1 MAIIMGQPYNYSS
14 FTAQPSAASG
24 ANPYG
29 SLGGWGSA
37 FQILGVI
44 AAASGARTQARM
56 EMQNLRFQGDLA
68 SLNANHRLAMTAVNA
83 KFSQESTLLGASY
96 AQAMARIQS
105 DQVRYVGQVNAQI
118 AEMGAQAEL
127 QKGEHQV
134 ASLTLQAGQ
143 LKGRQ
148 RAAMAANGIDLGEGN
163 AAEIQAS
170 TEIMKEIDKNQ
181 IEQNAIRSAWGYRTQ
196 GAAQQIDA
204 NTQAT
209 NIQIKGMQDAS
220 QIRIQGARD
229 LFSIQTQGARE
240 AWELRSAANANY
252 AASNSISP
260 DRAFTGSLISGAQ
273 GVADSWYRWSKVK

>member
-1 MAIIMGQPYNYSS
+1 MATSYMGGAVPWIQLVGSV
-14 FTAQPSAASG
+14 FSAM
-24 ANPYG
+24 
-29 SLGGWGSA
+29 
-37 FQILGVI
+37 
-44 AAASGARTQARM
+44 GARTQAKM
-56 EMQNLRFQGDLA
+56 ETQNLRFQGDIA
-68 SLNANHRLAMTAVNA
+68 SLNANHRLAMMGINS

-96 AQAMARIQS
+96 AQAMARIQA
-105 DQVRYVGQVNAQI
+105 DHVRYVGKVNAQI

-143 LKGRQ
+143 LKSRQ

-163 AAEIQAS
+163 AAEVQAS
-170 TEIMKEIDKNQ
+170 TDIMKEIDKNQ

-196 GAAQQIDA
+196 GAAQQIEA

-209 NIQIKGMQDAS
+209 NIQIKGMQEAS

-229 LFSIQTQGARE
+229 LLSIQTQGARE
-240 AWELRSAANANY
+240 AWEFRTAANANY

-260 DRAFTGSLISGAQ
+260 DRAFAGSFITGAQ